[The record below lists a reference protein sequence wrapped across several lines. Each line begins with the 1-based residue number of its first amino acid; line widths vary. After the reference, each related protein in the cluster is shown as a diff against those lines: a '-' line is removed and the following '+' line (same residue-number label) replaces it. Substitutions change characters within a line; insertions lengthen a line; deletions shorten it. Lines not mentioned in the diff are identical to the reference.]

1 MPLGETK
8 KIEIPKYIS
17 ITVEKFEDYV
27 VAMDRV
33 ALINQY
39 LTSTEL
45 PRDDVLKLFAGVD

>member
-45 PRDDVLKLFAGVD
+45 PRDDVLKLLAGVD